1 MTKSFVKYSAV
12 LATVVLLAPGRV
24 QAQSVNISQSDLEAF
39 RPRSIGPAVTGG
51 RVHDVE
57 ALPGDPSTIF
67 VATASGGLWKTTNR
81 GHTWKNVFEHMPV
94 STFGD
99 VAISESNPNILYA
112 GTGEQNNRQSTSWG
126 NGVYRSDDGGET
138 WTHLGLV
145 ETRHIGKVEIHSSNP
160 DIVYVAALGNLW
172 APNEERGVFRSTNGG
187 RSWEKVLY
195 IDEYTGAVDMVM
207 DPSNPN
213 VIYAATYQRLRRTW
227 GFNGGGP
234 GSGIYKTT
242 DGGDTWTELTNGIPG
257 DEKGRI
263 GLAISRSN
271 PQILNALVE
280 YSRPPRQ
287 ADGGGGGGGG
297 FTGRGRGAP
306 GNPNQ
311 GTYRTE
317 DGGLTWARVSDRNQR
332 PMYYSEIFI
341 DPTNPNRLY
350 TPATTSMKSED
361 GGRTWELIN
370 AQPTYDVGVH
380 SDMHAMW
387 IDPGDPAHFYLAGD
401 AGLHETYD
409 GGRSYRK
416 LNNFNIAQ
424 FYAIG
429 VDMRDPYWVYGGLQ
443 DNHSF
448 MGPSETRHWEGILN
462 GDWRQ
467 IGFGDGMYQQVD
479 PENHRYL
486 YSSSNGGSYTR
497 LDTET
502 GDALSISPQPPSGED
517 YRFDWTSPS
526 LVSRHDSRVVYVA
539 GNRLFISRDRGE
551 SWERTNDLSKQ
562 VDRDELEL
570 MGVKGADIDISPNDG
585 TGSYG
590 EAVTLAESPLN
601 PAVLWVGMDDGNI
614 QVSRDQGRSWT
625 EVSRNLP
632 RNLRG
637 TYPSRVLGSLR
648 GEGVA
653 YLTLDAH
660 RDGDFDPYVFRTTDF
675 GENWENITNNLP
687 TGSANVIIEHPDN
700 PDVLFLGTEHAL
712 FVSFDAGAGW
722 VKMPNFPTTHY
733 DDLVIHPREKDL
745 VAGTHGRSIYI
756 LDDTQPLAELANRK
770 PDAHLFTIPLG
781 TLKNYWKDTSYRGQA
796 EYAGENPPDGVHL
809 TYSLGEGGGA
819 AAIRITNA
827 AGKEVQQ
834 MLVPSSSGLHRV
846 TWDLQWD
853 FSGETETWEPL
864 DTSEVPRTLGT
875 RAASVAPGLYTVTLD
890 ARGTTSTQTMRV
902 RGDPELPITDEQY
915 RMREQY
921 LMALNEIEVM
931 LNEDRVPDDLARR
944 IRQQMRWLSVAG
956 RGFRGGSFFGPT
968 VAQRDVLAEMQRVL
982 AELQERR
989 R

>member
-1 MTKSFVKYSAV
+1 MTTSRTKCWMIGAASLALCVPGV
-12 LATVVLLAPGRV
+12 LE
-24 QAQSVNISQSDLEAF
+24 AQISTADLEAF

-57 ALPGDPSTIF
+57 ALPLDPSTIF

-81 GHTWKNVFEHMPV
+81 GITWRNVFEFMPV

-99 VAISESNPNILYA
+99 VAISDSDPHILYA

-126 NGVYRSDDGGET
+126 NGVYRSDDAGET
-138 WTHLGLV
+138 WRHLGLV
-145 ETRHIGKVEIHSSNP
+145 ETRHIGKVEVHPSNP
-160 DIVYVAALGNLW
+160 EVVYVAALGNLW
-172 APNEERGVFRSTNGG
+172 RPSEERGVFRSTNGG
-187 RSWEKVLY
+187 RNWEKVLY

-207 DPSNPN
+207 DPSNPD
-213 VIYAATYQRLRRTW
+213 VLYAATYQRLRRTW

-242 DGGDTWTELTNGIPG
+242 DGGETWTELTNGIPSE
-257 DEKGRI
+257 DRGRI

-271 PQILNALVE
+271 PQILNALIE
-280 YSRPPRQ
+280 YGRPPRQ
-287 ADGGGGGGGG
+287 RGGGGG
-297 FTGRGRGAP
+297 FGGGRQAA
-306 GNPNQ
+306 NPNQ

-317 DGGLTWARVSDRNQR
+317 DGGRTWAKVSDQNQR

-341 DPTNPNRLY
+341 DPTNPSRVYALS
-350 TPATTSMKSED
+350 TTSMKSED
-361 GGRTWELIN
+361 GGRTWDRIN

-387 IDPGDPAHFYLAGD
+387 IDAGDSEHFYLAGD

-409 GGRSYRK
+409 MGQTYRK
-416 LNNFNIAQ
+416 VNNFNIAQ

-462 GDWRQ
+462 DDWRQ
-467 IGFGDGMYQQVD
+467 SGFGDGMYQQVD

-486 YSSSNGGSYTR
+486 YTSSNGGSYTR

-502 GDALSISPQPPSGED
+502 GDALSISPRPPLGED

-539 GNRLFISRDRGE
+539 GNRLFISRNRGE
-551 SWERTNDLSKQ
+551 SWERTEDLSKQ
-562 VDRDELEL
+562 VNRDEVEL
-570 MGVKGADIDISPNDG
+570 MGVRGGDITISRNDG

-614 QVSRDQGRSWT
+614 QVSRDQGQTWT
-625 EVSRNLP
+625 EVSENLP

-675 GENWENITNNLP
+675 GATWENITNNLP

-700 PDVLFLGTEHAL
+700 ASVLFLGTEHAL
-712 FVSFDAGAGW
+712 FVSFDAGNGW
-722 VKMPNFPTTHY
+722 VKMPHFPTTHY

-745 VAGTHGRSIYI
+745 VRAQHLHPGRH
-756 LDDTQPLAELANRK
+756 AAAR
-770 PDAHLFTIPLG
+770 
-781 TLKNYWKDTSYRGQA
+781 
-796 EYAGENPPDGVHL
+796 
-809 TYSLGEGGGA
+809 GA
-819 AAIRITNA
+819 A
-827 AGKEVQQ
+827 
-834 MLVPSSSGLHRV
+834 
-846 TWDLQWD
+846 
-853 FSGETETWEPL
+853 
-864 DTSEVPRTLGT
+864 
-875 RAASVAPGLYTVTLD
+875 
-890 ARGTTSTQTMRV
+890 
-902 RGDPELPITDEQY
+902 
-915 RMREQY
+915 
-921 LMALNEIEVM
+921 
-931 LNEDRVPDDLARR
+931 
-944 IRQQMRWLSVAG
+944 
-956 RGFRGGSFFGPT
+956 
-968 VAQRDVLAEMQRVL
+968 QRHG
-982 AELQERR
+982 
-989 R
+989 